1 MTLTQSE
8 VQVQQPKAKG
18 RRTKVPRALVYE
30 MRRGRPIY
38 YRDYEKVLQGEL
50 PLEAVMGSS
59 KIHVLLIWVMLRFLH
74 ARLDPKRFLVLS
86 GEIGFHLGKRH
97 WRVLDIAVFERS
109 TLEKEGFTDQYVRT
123 PPLLVI
129 EVDTKADLS
138 RYEGQMEWYIREK
151 VDDLL
156 AAGVQQVLWY
166 TTRDR
171 RVLEARP
178 GQAWLLDH
186 WERAVPLVVEGLTLH
201 LPTLLREAGVS
212 LEVRP

>member
-1 MTLTQSE
+1 MTLAQPE
-8 VQVQQPKAKG
+8 VQVQQPKAKT
-18 RRTKVPRALVYE
+18 RRKKVPRALVYE

-38 YRDYEKVLQGEL
+38 YRDYEKVLRGEL

-59 KIHVLLIWVMLRFLH
+59 VLQSLLIDLIVRFFHKMLDVTRY
-74 ARLDPKRFLVLS
+74 LVLYN
-86 GEIGFHLGKRH
+86 EIGFKMAPRT
-97 WRVLDIAVFERS
+97 WRNLDIAVFERRA
-109 TLEKEGFTDQYVRT
+109 LEAEGLPDRMTTV

-156 AAGVQQVLWY
+156 AAGVKQVVWF

-171 RVLEARP
+171 RVLDARP
-178 GQAWLLDH
+178 DQAWVLDR
-186 WERAVPLVVEGLTLH
+186 WTRPVPLVVEDLTLH
-201 LPTLLREAGVS
+201 LPTLLEEAGVA
-212 LEVRP
+212 LE

>member
-1 MTLTQSE
+1 
-8 VQVQQPKAKG
+8 
-18 RRTKVPRALVYE
+18 

-38 YRDYEKVLQGEL
+38 YRDYEKVLRGEL

-59 KIHVLLIWVMLRFLH
+59 VLQSLLIDLIVRFFHKMLDVTRY
-74 ARLDPKRFLVLS
+74 LVLYN
-86 GEIGFHLGKRH
+86 EIGFKMAPRT
-97 WRVLDIAVFERS
+97 WRNLDIAVFERQA
-109 TLEKEGFTDQYVRT
+109 LEAEGLPDRMTTV

-156 AAGVQQVLWY
+156 AAGVKQVVWF

-171 RVLEARP
+171 RVLDARP
-178 GQAWLLDH
+178 DQAWVLDR
-186 WERAVPLVVEGLTLH
+186 WTRPVPLVVEDLTLH
-201 LPTLLREAGVS
+201 LPTLLEEAGVA
-212 LEVRP
+212 LE

>member
-1 MTLTQSE
+1 MVLPQT
-8 VQVQQPKAKG
+8 QVQAPKPKTKSA
-18 RRTKVPRALVYE
+18 RPKVPRALVYE

-38 YRDYEKVLQGEL
+38 YRDYEKVMRGEL

-59 KIHVLLIWVMLRFLH
+59 VLQSLLIDLIVRFFHKMLDVTRY
-74 ARLDPKRFLVLS
+74 LVLYN
-86 GEIGFHLGKRH
+86 EIGFKMAPRT
-97 WRVLDIAVFERS
+97 WRNLDIAVFERQA
-109 TLEKEGFTDQYVRT
+109 LEAEGLPDRMTTV

-156 AAGVQQVLWY
+156 AAGVKQVVWF

-171 RVLEARP
+171 RVLDARP
-178 GQAWLLDH
+178 DQAWVLDR
-186 WERAVPLVVEGLTLH
+186 WTRPVPLVVEDLTLH
-201 LPTLLREAGVS
+201 LPTLLEEAGMV
-212 LEVRP
+212 LE

>member
-1 MTLTQSE
+1 MTVAQPE
-8 VQVQQPKAKG
+8 VQVQKPKAKTS
-18 RRTKVPRALVYE
+18 RKKVPRALVYE

-38 YRDYEKVLQGEL
+38 YRDYEKVLRGEL

-59 KIHVLLIWVMLRFLH
+59 VLQGVLIALVVAFLYRELERR
-74 ARLDPKRFLVLS
+74 APGKYVVS
-86 GEIGFHLGKRH
+86 TNEIGFKIAPRT
-97 WRVLDIAVFERS
+97 WRNLDIAVFERRA
-109 TLEKEGFTDQYVRT
+109 LEAEGLPNRMTTV

-156 AAGVQQVLWY
+156 AAGVQQVVWF

-171 RVLEARP
+171 RVLDARP
-178 GQAWLLDH
+178 DQPWVLDR
-186 WERAVPLVVEGLTLH
+186 WTRPVPLVIEDLTLH
-201 LPTLLREAGVS
+201 LPSLLEEAGVA
-212 LEVRP
+212 LE

>member
-1 MTLTQSE
+1 MTLAQPE
-8 VQVQQPKAKG
+8 VQVQQPKAKT
-18 RRTKVPRALVYE
+18 RRKKVPRALVYE

-38 YRDYEKVLQGEL
+38 YRDYEKVLRGEL

-59 KIHVLLIWVMLRFLH
+59 VLQGVLIALVVAFLYRELERRAPGEHFVFANELGFKIAPRT
-74 ARLDPKRFLVLS
+74 
-86 GEIGFHLGKRH
+86 
-97 WRVLDIAVFERS
+97 WRILDIAVFDRAA
-109 TLEKEGFTDQYVRT
+109 LEAEGFTDQYVRT

-156 AAGVQQVLWY
+156 AAGVKQVVWF

-171 RVLEARP
+171 RVLDARP
-178 GQAWLLDH
+178 DQAWVLDR
-186 WERAVPLVVEGLTLH
+186 WTRPVPLVVEDLTLH
-201 LPTLLREAGVS
+201 LPTLLEEAGVT
-212 LEVRP
+212 LE

>member
-1 MTLTQSE
+1 MTLTQPE
-8 VQVQQPKAKG
+8 VQVQQPKAKT
-18 RRTKVPRALVYE
+18 RRKKVPRALVYE

-38 YRDYEKVLQGEL
+38 YRDYEKVLRGEL

-59 KIHVLLIWVMLRFLH
+59 VLQSLLIDLIVRFFHKMLDVTRY
-74 ARLDPKRFLVLS
+74 LVLYN
-86 GEIGFHLGKRH
+86 EIGFKMAPRT
-97 WRVLDIAVFERS
+97 WRNLDIAVFERQA
-109 TLEKEGFTDQYVRT
+109 LEAEGLPDRMTTV

-156 AAGVQQVLWY
+156 AAGVKQVVWF

-171 RVLEARP
+171 RVLDARP
-178 GQAWLLDH
+178 DQAWVLDR
-186 WERAVPLVVEGLTLH
+186 WTRPVPLVVEDLTLH
-201 LPTLLREAGVS
+201 LPTLLEEAGVV
-212 LEVRP
+212 LE

>member
-1 MTLTQSE
+1 
-8 VQVQQPKAKG
+8 
-18 RRTKVPRALVYE
+18 
-30 MRRGRPIY
+30 
-38 YRDYEKVLQGEL
+38 
-50 PLEAVMGSS
+50 MGSS
-59 KIHVLLIWVMLRFLH
+59 ILQAVLVALLTVFLH
-74 ARLDPKRFLVLS
+74 RELERRAPGRYLVASNEVGFKISKTTWRNLDV
-86 GEIGFHLGKRH
+86 
-97 WRVLDIAVFERS
+97 AVFAREA
-109 TLEKEGFTDQYVRT
+109 LLAGGLTDKMAEV

-178 GQAWLLDH
+178 GQPGQAWLLDH